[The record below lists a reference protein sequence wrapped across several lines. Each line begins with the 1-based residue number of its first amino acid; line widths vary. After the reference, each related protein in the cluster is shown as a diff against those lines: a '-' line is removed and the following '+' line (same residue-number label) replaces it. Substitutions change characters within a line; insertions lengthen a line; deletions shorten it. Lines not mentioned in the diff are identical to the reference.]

1 MAPSDPNNAGQV
13 GSGSPN
19 PVPCPPFPDKA
30 CSHHR
35 ARWVPGIG
43 SPPEGA
49 VSWAVVGDGDFGR
62 IRAGRGV
69 GRRHGA
75 SRPRTGQTWIPS
87 STARAKLQPQGG
99 ERKASLTQRHGE
111 EAGGSPFLP
120 RVLRECFIYS
130 AGGDAGPAP
139 HLPPEPFPP
148 SSLLSPW
155 GLAATDPGALTI
167 GWQLLA
173 EKLLT
178 LAEAET

>member
-120 RVLRECFIYS
+120 RVLRNALFI
-130 AGGDAGPAP
+130 
-139 HLPPEPFPP
+139 
-148 SSLLSPW
+148 
-155 GLAATDPGALTI
+155 
-167 GWQLLA
+167 LLA
-173 EKLLT
+173 VT
-178 LAEAET
+178 LGLHPTSHLSLSLRPVSFLHGAWLPRTQEL